1 MKKTA
6 IVSTCVISVT
16 LFAASLVILIT
27 PVTAYAATCT
37 AECRTGSV
45 SCTGTEC
52 SADDFKGCKY
62 VSGGREYEKRCDVA
76 DEYLE
81 MQ

>member
-1 MKKTA
+1 MKKTV

-16 LFAASLVILIT
+16 LFVASLVVLIK

-45 SCTGTEC
+45 SCSGSEC
-52 SADDFKGCKY
+52 SAEDFKGCKY
-62 VSGGREYEKRCDVA
+62 ISGGREYEKRCDVA
-76 DEYLE
+76 DLME
-81 MQ
+81 ML

>member
-6 IVSTCVISVT
+6 IVSACVISVT
-16 LFAASLVILIT
+16 LFVASLVLLMT

-37 AECRTGSV
+37 AQCKTGSV

-62 VSGGREYEKRCDVA
+62 ISGGQEHEKKCDVA
-76 DEYLE
+76 E
-81 MQ
+81 MEIL

>member
-6 IVSTCVISVT
+6 ILSTCVISVT
-16 LFAASLVILIT
+16 LFVASLVVLIK

-45 SCTGTEC
+45 SCTGSEC

-62 VSGGREYEKRCDVA
+62 TSGGQVYEKKCDVA
-76 DEYLE
+76 DEMLI
-81 MQ
+81 Q

>member
-6 IVSTCVISVT
+6 IVSTYVISVT
-16 LFAASLVILIT
+16 LFVASLVVLIT

-45 SCTGTEC
+45 TCTGTEC

-62 VSGGREYEKRCDVA
+62 ISGGQEHEKKCDVA
-76 DEYLE
+76 DLE
-81 MQ
+81 IQ

>member
-6 IVSTCVISVT
+6 ILSTCVISVT
-16 LFAASLVILIT
+16 LFLASLVVLIK

-45 SCTGTEC
+45 SCTGSEC
-52 SADDFKGCKY
+52 SAADFKGCKY
-62 VSGGREYEKRCDVA
+62 ISGGQEYEKKCDVA
-76 DEYLE
+76 DEMLI
-81 MQ
+81 Q

>member
-6 IVSTCVISVT
+6 IFSTCVISVT
-16 LFAASLVILIT
+16 LFVASLVVLIK

-52 SADDFKGCKY
+52 SAEDFKGCKY
-62 VSGGREYEKRCDVA
+62 VSGGQEHEKKCDVA
-76 DEYLE
+76 DLE
-81 MQ
+81 IQ